1 MREPTKPGTAHI
13 ISEDEARSGVTGH
26 NVRYVLAAGLILVVA
41 SFVTL
46 LPFV

>member
-1 MREPTKPGTAHI
+1 MREPIQTDTALS
-13 ISEDEARSGVTGH
+13 ISEDDARSGVTGH
-26 NVRYVLAAGLILVVA
+26 NVRYVLAAGLFLVVA